1 MPFSCTSRKEPT
13 ISAMQAGA
21 VGGYGCMVDGLVDR
35 IVQELGPIEHV
46 VATGGL
52 GRVFAAHSTRIK
64 RYDPHLTLK
73 GMRILAELNRE
84 V

>member
-1 MPFSCTSRKEPT
+1 
-13 ISAMQAGA
+13 MQAGA